1 MALLHAAHEHEG
13 TKGTFN
19 SFLQA
24 RRPLDLMEPK
34 KTTTTLRITVT
45 ASCSSNAVQG
55 QAT

>member
-1 MALLHAAHEHEG
+1 MALLHTAHEHEG
-13 TKGTFN
+13 TKETFN

-34 KTTTTLRITVT
+34 RKTTLRITVT
-45 ASCSSNAVQG
+45 SSCSSNAVQG